1 MVRVNPPL
9 TLSDEKGRTAPP
21 SPSGASTAMTS
32 PFIPKARRVDSQRL
46 LSVVAIP
53 LAAAIAM
60 AATVAA
66 TGSATDPVGEAGG
79 AMAFVLEFAKFCYLA
94 VATAHLSGAIAERT
108 CGGMAA
114 GLWLDEFDAPEP
126 APKEEFWRA
135 FPNHVDGAA
144 IAGAVAL
151 LCILLG

>member
-1 MVRVNPPL
+1 M
-9 TLSDEKGRTAPP
+9 
-21 SPSGASTAMTS
+21 ASIT
-32 PFIPKARRVDSQRL
+32 IPNARRVDPQRL
-46 LSVVAIP
+46 LSVMAIP
-53 LAAAIAM
+53 LAAAIAI
-60 AATVAA
+60 AATVTA

-79 AMAFVLEFAKFCYLA
+79 ALALVLEFAKFCYLA
-94 VATAHLSGAIAERT
+94 VAMAHLSGAIAERIG
-108 CGGMAA
+108 GGMAA

-144 IAGAVAL
+144 IAGAVTL